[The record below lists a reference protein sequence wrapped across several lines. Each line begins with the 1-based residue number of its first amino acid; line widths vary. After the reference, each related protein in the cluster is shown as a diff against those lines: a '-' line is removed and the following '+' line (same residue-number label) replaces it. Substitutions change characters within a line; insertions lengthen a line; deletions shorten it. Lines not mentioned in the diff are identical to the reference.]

1 MQNSVLTPMQN
12 DNILIYNGNN
22 LPIEIRDNVTKSIE
36 NLFNSSKCL
45 YDAKIQKSPHS
56 IWYILNKNVSEY
68 LFLILMKNLVSKA
81 INAELLKSTL
91 LLNPEIL
98 QNYALSPVQPNAIFS
113 LNLLFNVAIVIGT
126 TEYDNSIIKE
136 HIDLLA

>member
-113 LNLLFNVAIVIGT
+113 VNLLFNVAIVIGT